1 MVNPRW
7 RYQKNSRNK
16 VARQTGFWKVKKKR
30 GRRRRQLLQ
39 TANRG
44 RRLEDQAVPA
54 RPTLIRIRAQAL
66 GQDRVTRIQNQA
78 QAQSLRAHESVK
90 KGGAFPAA
98 AAVVP
103 LRHRVPLT
111 QTINESNSEFA
122 CYYSR
127 GSMYD
132 RNVYVIASA
141 STESRSS
148 GVHEECNNEPIQPK
162 HFSENQ
168 NEDHSYEYS
177 LLMDIRANA

>member
-1 MVNPRW
+1 MSDNH
-7 RYQKNSRNK
+7 SE

-44 RRLEDQAVPA
+44 RRLEGKGMTLLRSSYANQSVALADQAVPA

-66 GQDRVTRIQNQA
+66 SQDRVTRIQNQA
-78 QAQSLRAHESVK
+78 QAQSLRAHESVR

-111 QTINESNSEFA
+111 QTVNESNSELHVTIHEVV
-122 CYYSR
+122 CTIVM
-127 GSMYD
+127 SM
-132 RNVYVIASA
+132 
-141 STESRSS
+141 
-148 GVHEECNNEPIQPK
+148 
-162 HFSENQ
+162 
-168 NEDHSYEYS
+168 
-177 LLMDIRANA
+177 